1 IIAADYGAP
10 TTRERLF
17 LIARCDGQ
25 PIVWTNAT
33 HFKKAKRGQQKWRSA
48 AECIDFSDLGNS
60 IFERSK
66 PLADATLKRI
76 ARGLQKY
83 VIESK
88 KPFFVNSAVPFI

>member
-1 IIAADYGAP
+1 
-10 TTRERLF
+10 
-17 LIARCDGQ
+17 
-25 PIVWTNAT
+25 
-33 HFKKAKRGQQKWRSA
+33 
-48 AECIDFSDLGNS
+48 ECIDFSDLGNS

-88 KPFFVNSAVPFI
+88 KPFFVNSAVPFIGRDFGTSIGHGIEEPLATVTSSFGGHS